1 MTVFWRCGKILSSHI
16 AGRFSGGKVP
26 PGAFCF
32 SFAIMSEKSNPC
44 LRCGACCAAFR
55 ASFYWAEADD
65 GGGPVPLPLTEKI
78 NDFRRCMRGTW
89 SDSPRCVALPGE
101 VGREVGCAIYPQRSS
116 TCREFEA
123 YTEACNRARRK
134 YGLAE
139 LPVLVAAA

>member
-1 MTVFWRCGKILSSHI
+1 
-16 AGRFSGGKVP
+16 
-26 PGAFCF
+26 
-32 SFAIMSEKSNPC
+32 MSEKSNPC

-55 ASFYWAEADD
+55 VSFYWAEAEAEAEAEADG

-78 NDFRRCMRGTW
+78 NDSRRCMRGTW
-89 SDSPRCVALPGE
+89 SDSPRCVALRGE

-116 TCREFEA
+116 TGREFEA
-123 YTEACNRARRK
+123 YTEACNRARGK